1 MEKDDK
7 GSTMIRMGV
16 SGWMFLL
23 VPAYPGCPGSKAV
36 KRSLLLLFL
45 QAEYLINW
53 VQHQNSGSSSLWQ
66 IHGALNACTIIET
79 AIIVIIM
86 MKYLTSRRKV
96 TGSFFQKKISAHLQ
110 PLSLIKQHTCQTTQV
125 GYIAYIDRH
134 SGVLGGI
141 RGYTAYT
148 NLRVFLQ
155 RILTSVIINKQG
167 TFRPF
172 ATPLCVY
179 PPPFLAIHHWIDIP
193 TAVMMSS

>member
-1 MEKDDK
+1 MTD
-7 GSTMIRMGV
+7 TWR
-16 SGWMFLL
+16 
-23 VPAYPGCPGSKAV
+23 V
-36 KRSLLLLFL
+36 KRLHHNRNSNNSNNND
-45 QAEYLINW
+45 EVSYVKKNSNRLIL
-53 VQHQNSGSSSLWQ
+53 S
-66 IHGALNACTIIET
+66 
-79 AIIVIIM
+79 
-86 MKYLTSRRKV
+86 
-96 TGSFFQKKISAHLQ
+96 KKISAHLQ
-110 PLSLIKQHTCQTTQV
+110 PLSLIKQHTCKTTQV

-155 RILTSVIINKQG
+155 RILTSVIINKQD

-179 PPPFLAIHHWIDIP
+179 PPPFLAIQHWIDIP